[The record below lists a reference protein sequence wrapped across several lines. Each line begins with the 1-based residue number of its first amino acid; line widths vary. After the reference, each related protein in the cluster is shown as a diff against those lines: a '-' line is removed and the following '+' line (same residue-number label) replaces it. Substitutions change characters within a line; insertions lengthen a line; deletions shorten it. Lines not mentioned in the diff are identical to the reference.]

1 MVDFQKEVMLL
12 KMEKNLQEH
21 PGMKQ
26 LISSF
31 RQSSELW
38 LSQSCWNEQI
48 KAILTLPITV
58 REYK

>member
-1 MVDFQKEVMLL
+1 MLGFQKEMMLL

-21 PGMKQ
+21 PRMKQ

-31 RQSSELW
+31 GQSSELW
-38 LSQSCWNEQI
+38 LSQSYWNEQI
-48 KAILTLPITV
+48 KAILTLPFTV